1 MTGGTLR
8 RLPLQQLSDTL
19 WGYHPDVVD
28 AIGEAVIGLRER
40 KKRRTRA
47 TLIDAA
53 IELCN
58 RQGFEH
64 TTVDQIAAVA
74 DVSPRTFSRYF
85 ATKDAV
91 VLAFIDDVLEMVA
104 LELTRQPADIGHV
117 EALLRANIQ
126 VFIATK
132 SAAPNQLTADRL
144 VASARII
151 SSSAALMHAAAEYPG
166 QAATAALADRMG
178 VPADD
183 PRVRLVGAVWG
194 AIVRTAL
201 GGLGSSTDWDGITI
215 DEIVGRVEA
224 AYSQFA
230 ELTAN
235 VTQPA

>member
-1 MTGGTLR
+1 M
-8 RLPLQQLSDTL
+8 
-19 WGYHPDVVD
+19 VD

-40 KKRRTRA
+40 KKQRTRA

-53 IELCN
+53 IELCH
-58 RQGFEH
+58 RQGFER

-104 LELTRQPADIGHV
+104 LEIARQPADISHL

-132 SAAPNQLTADRL
+132 TPAPNRLTADRL

-151 SSSAALMHAAAEYPG
+151 TSSAALMHAAAEHPG
-166 QAATAALADRMG
+166 PAATAALADRMG

-183 PRVRLVGAVWG
+183 ARVRLVGAVWG

-201 GGLGSSTDWDGITI
+201 AGLGPSTDWDAITI
-215 DEIVGRVEA
+215 DEIVCRVEA
-224 AYSQFA
+224 AYSHFA